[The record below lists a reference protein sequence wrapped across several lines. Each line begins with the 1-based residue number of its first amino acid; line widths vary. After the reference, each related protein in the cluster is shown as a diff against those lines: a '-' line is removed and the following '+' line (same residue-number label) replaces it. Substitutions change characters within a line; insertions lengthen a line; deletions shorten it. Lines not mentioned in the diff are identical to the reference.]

1 VVVLDA
7 LAGPADP
14 ELDRMLGA
22 PRAAELREALHTRA
36 GRWAQE
42 VAPGR
47 AFAAASVADVRRLL
61 AGHDGPVLLAAPDV
75 PGLDAAVAAAA
86 LDDLGHGVD
95 VVLGAAHD
103 ARPYLVALARP
114 EPELLGLVEASFEDV
129 VAALARRQTPLG
141 MLRAERRLRSV
152 ADARALALD
161 PVAPPE
167 LVRLLAPPAR

>member
-1 VVVLDA
+1 VDA

-14 ELDRMLGA
+14 ELDRLLGA
-22 PRAAELREALHTRA
+22 PRAAELRAALHARA
-36 GRWAQE
+36 GRWAHE

-47 AFAAASVADVRRLL
+47 AFAAAAVADVPGLL

-75 PGLDAAVAAAA
+75 PGLDAAAAAAA
-86 LDDLGHGVD
+86 LDDLGHGAD

-114 EPELLGLVEASFEDV
+114 EPELLALVEASFEDV
-129 VAALARRQTPLG
+129 VAALTRRRTALG

-161 PVAPPE
+161 PLAPRD